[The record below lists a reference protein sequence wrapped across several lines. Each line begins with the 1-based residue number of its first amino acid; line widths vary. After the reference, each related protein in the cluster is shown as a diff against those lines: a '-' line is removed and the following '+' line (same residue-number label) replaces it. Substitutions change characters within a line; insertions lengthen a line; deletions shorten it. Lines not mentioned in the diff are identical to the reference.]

1 MRRVFESFPLS
12 FRFVFIVPLIVV
24 GYVVGMI
31 VGLLGCLAYG
41 YGPQESLELMGNFQN
56 SSDVGVLRILQ
67 TCFQLGGFLLPAIF
81 FLWMFGAKA
90 VSKYMNRLPKSTWM
104 LVPLITIL
112 SLPIM
117 EVLINFNERL
127 IPADST
133 WGAALREQE
142 ALAEKLMSQL
152 LSMESPAELIL
163 MLFIAA
169 VVPALAEEFLFRG
182 LIQNQL
188 SKWTKNVHLGIWLSA
203 ILFSAIHMQFLGFL
217 PRLALG
223 ALFGYLVIHTGS
235 IWTGVLAHF
244 LHNGV
249 SVLGLYYIQNNPDI
263 TEADIEQVGTQPLQ
277 LVFILV
283 ALGILGGIF
292 MKKSE
297 WPKWKADYLA
307 NPVKPLTMPEQ
318 KSDHQAS

>member
-41 YGPQESLELMGNFQN
+41 YGPQEALELMTDFQN

-67 TCFQLGGFLLPAIF
+67 TCFQLGGFLLPALF
-81 FLWMFGAKA
+81 FAWMFGAKA
-90 VSKYMNRLPKSTWM
+90 VSKYMNRLPKNTWM

-127 IPADST
+127 IPADSS

-142 ALAEKLMSQL
+142 ALAEQLMSQL

-249 SVLGLYYIQNNPDI
+249 SVLGLYYIQNNPEM

-297 WPKWKADYLA
+297 WPKWKDDYLA

>member
-41 YGPQESLELMGNFQN
+41 YGPQEALELMSNFQS

-67 TCFQLGGFLLPAIF
+67 TCFQLGGFLLPALF
-81 FLWMFGAKA
+81 FAWMFGKTA

-127 IPADST
+127 IPADSS
-133 WGAALREQE
+133 WGTALREQE
-142 ALAEKLMSQL
+142 ALAEQLMSQL

-249 SVLGLYYIQNNPDI
+249 SVLGLYYIQHNPDI

-297 WPKWKADYLA
+297 WPKWKADNLA
-307 NPVKPLTMPEQ
+307 NPEKPLTMPEQ
-318 KSDHQAS
+318 KSDHQGS